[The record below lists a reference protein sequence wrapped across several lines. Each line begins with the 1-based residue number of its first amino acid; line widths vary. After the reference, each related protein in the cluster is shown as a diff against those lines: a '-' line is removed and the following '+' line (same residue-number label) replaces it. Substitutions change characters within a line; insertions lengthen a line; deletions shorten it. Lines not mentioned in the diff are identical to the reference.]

1 MSRPRQIF
9 REQFYLLTRSCTQ
22 RQFLLRPD
30 ETTNNAFIYCLA
42 EAAKRFKIDILL
54 TTAESNHH
62 HTVCYDRYGRFPQF
76 VEHFHKL
83 LARCMN
89 ARWGRSE
96 NLWAS
101 EEPCLTRL
109 LDRDTVIKELV
120 YAAANPVK
128 DLLVQRAVQWPG
140 ANGYRHLIFNQPMRA
155 RRPHH
160 FFREGGVM
168 PEEVTL
174 ELVIPAVLGPREQVI
189 EEVKRGVEAVELA
202 MQQHCQKTGRR
213 ILGRA
218 RVLRQSW
225 TASSTSERPP
235 RTLRPRFAGR
245 VDVRIPALL
254 AYRTFLADHAAA
266 RRAWLATG
274 SALFPPGTYWLARF
288 TPASVI
294 VEPSPH

>member
-1 MSRPRQIF
+1 MSRPRQIL
-9 REQFYLLTRSCTQ
+9 REQFYLLTRRCTQ

-30 ETTNNAFIYCLA
+30 EVTNNAFIYCLA
-42 EAAKRFKIDILL
+42 VAAKRFKIDILL
-54 TTAESNHH
+54 TIAESNHH
-62 HTVCYDRYGRFPQF
+62 HTVCYDRRGKFPQF

-89 ARWGRSE
+89 ARWGRAE

-101 EEPCLTRL
+101 EEPCITRL
-109 LDRDTVIKELV
+109 LDREAVIAKLV

-140 ANGYRHLIFNQPMRA
+140 ANGYRHMIFNQPMRA

-160 FFREGGVM
+160 FFRENGVM
-168 PEEVTL
+168 PEEETL
-174 ELVIPAVLGPREQVI
+174 ELVIPSVLGPREEVI
-189 EEVKRGVEAVELA
+189 EEVKQRVEKIELA
-202 MQQHCQKTGRR
+202 MQRHCQATGRK

-225 TASSTSERPP
+225 KACPTSETSR

-245 VDVRIPALL
+245 VDVRVPALQ
-254 AYRTFLADHAAA
+254 AYREFLAEHAAA
-266 RRAWLATG
+266 RRDWLATG
-274 SALFPPGTYWLARF
+274 TALFPRGTYWLARF

-294 VEPSPH
+294 LEPPPR

>member
-1 MSRPRQIF
+1 MSRPRQIL
-9 REQFYLLTRSCTQ
+9 REQFYLLTRRCTQ

-30 ETTNNAFIYCLA
+30 EITNNAFIYCLA
-42 EAAKRFKIDILL
+42 VAAKRFKIDILL

-62 HTVCYDRYGRFPQF
+62 HTVCYDRRGKFPQF

-101 EEPCLTRL
+101 EEPCVTRL
-109 LDRDTVIKELV
+109 LDREAVIAKLV

-168 PEEVTL
+168 PAEETL
-174 ELVIPAVLGPREQVI
+174 ELVIPSVLGSPEQVI
-189 EEVKRGVEAVELA
+189 EEVKQRVEQIELA
-202 MQQHCQKTGRR
+202 MQRHCQKTGRK

-225 TASSTSERPP
+225 RACPTSATPK

-245 VDVRIPALL
+245 IDVRVPALQ
-254 AYRTFLADHAAA
+254 AYREFLSEHAAA
-266 RRAWLATG
+266 RSAWLATG
-274 SALFPPGTYWLARF
+274 TALFPRGTYWLARF
-288 TPASVI
+288 TPAAVI
-294 VEPSPH
+294 LDPSPN